1 MKNIFNKTLPH
12 VISLL
17 SLFTADIYSQETHSY
32 NIDAKLDIEKNI
44 IEVVQLVK
52 FKNISNENISEIYFE
67 DWANSYINNE
77 SNLASRI
84 TDEYDRSFSF
94 ASKNRRGYTNIN
106 EIQINSTNLDWSR
119 LIDSNDIIKI
129 SLKKEIKPNESE
141 LINLKY
147 SVKIPDKKFTG
158 YGYGN
163 DSDYYLKNWIISIAG
178 ITNDLWTKHS
188 NLNLDDQ
195 SLQKS
200 NYLVNFE
207 IPLTH
212 NSVSNLNNIHEN
224 EINNNSKIITYSGSN
239 ISNVEFIIQKENSFK
254 TFTNSDFNIVTDI
267 FTESDEIDIDI
278 KVNRILDFIEK
289 YFPESGIDNLLVPK
303 SDYDKN
309 PFYGLNELPNFLSPF
324 SKEFLEEITFLKSFV
339 DNYINEEININRR
352 KNHFIYNGLS
362 IFLVSKYINKYHSK
376 VRYLGRLS
384 GFKIL
389 RNYELSSIP
398 FNDLFIH
405 YYESIQ
411 RLNLHQSDLQSGET
425 LTKANYNISSPYHT
439 GIGLL
444 YLESY
449 IGEDSFKKLVDK
461 LRDLSLKSDD
471 IESVFKTSTDKKID
485 WFIDE
490 YLSKRESLDLKIDV
504 LNISNEI
511 TYVVSEKNNKS
522 IPYNVSLIKNDSILL
537 SKWNDNFTLDKI
549 PNLNADYIAINPI
562 IKLPEINKSNNWYY
576 LKNNGSKPIKLS
588 FLGDIEN
595 PKYKKIF
602 LRPEFTYNYYDGVS
616 PGLNIFNTGIKYKA
630 FNFELLPQ
638 FSTKENTLVGSSKV
652 SYNLQNEN
660 KNNYSTIFNLFY
672 ITNHYKEDLRYQ
684 VFSPSISMLF
694 RDNNNLRSN
703 VKKLLSLSMFS
714 VDKDVYEKK
723 PNLLDNYTVYDLGY
737 TYSDI
742 GISKYLKTSANTR
755 LSDNFGKINIVFDY
769 RKLFKNNRQFQF
781 RFYLGKFL
789 WNNEL
794 YDNFRNDL
802 GRSDGYLLLTDY
814 LGRSERTGLLS
825 QQFVMAG
832 GGFKSIFENPKSDD
846 LMIATNINIGIWKWF
861 EGYLDLGILKDK
873 NQKKREFY
881 GTGIKLNLLPDFFE
895 LYFPISSSNGL
906 EIDDYRY
913 YNKIRF
919 VLSYEVDSL
928 INLFSRKWF

>member
-1 MKNIFNKTLPH
+1 MNNIFNK
-12 VISLL
+12 I
-17 SLFTADIYSQETHSY
+17 LFHIICLFSFLATDVYSQETHSY

-44 IEVVQLVK
+44 IEVTQSIK
-52 FKNISNENISEIYFE
+52 FKNISNKNLSEIYLE

-94 ASKNRRGYTNIN
+94 ASKNRRGYTNLN
-106 EIQINSTNLDWSR
+106 EVQINSINLDWSR
-119 LIDSNDIIKI
+119 LTTNNDIIKI
-129 SLKKEIKPNESE
+129 LLNKEIKPNESE
-141 LINLKY
+141 LIYLKY
-147 SVKIPDKKFTG
+147 SIKIPDKRFTG

-163 DSDYYLKNWIISIAG
+163 NSDYYLKNWIISISA
-178 ITNDLWTKHS
+178 ISNDTWLKHS

-200 NYLVNFE
+200 NYLINFE
-207 IPLTH
+207 IPQTH
-212 NSVSNLNNIHEN
+212 NSVSNLNNIFEN
-224 EINNNSKIITYSGSN
+224 KIDNNSKKITFSGSN
-239 ISNVEFIIQKENSFK
+239 IKEIELIIEKENTFK
-254 TFTNSDFNIVTDI
+254 NFINSKFNIVTDI
-267 FTESDEIDIDI
+267 FSDSDEIDATV
-278 KVNRILDFIEK
+278 KVNRILSFIERYLPK
-289 YFPESGIDNLLVPK
+289 SNIDKLLVTK
-303 SDYDKN
+303 NDYDRN

-324 SKEFLEEITFLKSFV
+324 SKSFLEEITFLKSFI
-339 DNYINEEININRR
+339 DNYINEEINVNKR
-352 KNHFIYNGLS
+352 KNHYIYNGLS
-362 IFLVSKYINKYHSK
+362 IFLVSKYIDEYHSN

-389 RNYELSSIP
+389 GIYELSNIR

-411 RLNLHQSDLQSGET
+411 RLNLHQTDLQSGET

-449 IGEDSFKKLVDK
+449 IGEDNFKKVINK
-461 LRDLSLKSDD
+461 LRNLSLKSND
-471 IESVFKTSTDKKID
+471 IEFALKTSTDKNID

-490 YLSKRESLDLKIDV
+490 YLSKRQSLDLRIDV
-504 LNISNEI
+504 LNNSNEI
-511 TYVVSEKNNKS
+511 TYKVSEKNNKS
-522 IPYNVSLIKNDSILL
+522 IPYNVSLIKNDSILF
-537 SKWNDNFTLDKI
+537 SKWSDKYLQEKI
-549 PNLNADYIAINPI
+549 PNLNADYIAVNPI
-562 IKLPEINKSNNWYY
+562 IELPEINKSNNWYY
-576 LKNNGSKPIKLS
+576 LKNNGSKPIKFL

-616 PGLNIFNTGIKYKA
+616 PGLNIFNTGVKYKA

-638 FSTKENTLVGSSKV
+638 FSSKENTLVGSSKV
-652 SYNLQNEN
+652 TYNLQNEN
-660 KNNYSTIFNLFY
+660 TNNYSTIFNLLY
-672 ITNHYKEDLRYQ
+672 ITNHYKENLRYQ
-684 VFSPSISMLF
+684 VFSPSVSMFF

-703 VKKLLSLSMFS
+703 VKKLLSFSMFS

-723 PNLLDNYTVYDLGY
+723 PNELENYTVYNLGY

-742 GISKYLKTSANTR
+742 GISKYLRTSANTR
-755 LSDNFGKINIVFDY
+755 LSDNFGKLSVVFDY

-781 RFYLGKFL
+781 RFYFGKFL
-789 WNNEL
+789 WNNKS
-794 YDNFRNDL
+794 YDNFRNYL
-802 GRSDGYLLLTDY
+802 GRSDGYLLLDEY

-825 QQFVMAG
+825 QQFIMAG
-832 GGFKSIFENPKSDD
+832 GGFKSIFENSESND
-846 LMIATNINIGIWKWF
+846 LMIATNINIGLWKWF

-873 NQKKREFY
+873 NQKKRNFY

-895 LYFPISSSNGL
+895 LYFPISSSNGI

>member
-1 MKNIFNKTLPH
+1 MSKTSNNILFQIICLF
-12 VISLL
+12 
-17 SLFTADIYSQETHSY
+17 SLFTNLYSQESHSY
-32 NIDAKLDIEKNI
+32 SIDAKLDVEKKI
-44 IEVVQLVK
+44 IEVVQSIK
-52 FKNISNENISEIYFE
+52 FKNISNKNLSEIYLE

-94 ASKNRRGYTNIN
+94 ASKNRRGYT
-106 EIQINSTNLDWSR
+106 ELDLVQVNSVNLNWSR
-119 LIDSNDIIKI
+119 LSNKNDIIRI
-129 SLKKEIKPNESE
+129 SLNKEIKPNESE
-141 LINLKY
+141 LIYLKY
-147 SVKIPDKKFTG
+147 SIKIPDKKFTG

-163 DSDYYLKNWIISIAG
+163 NSDYYLKNWIISVSAISNN
-178 ITNDLWTKHS
+178 IWLNQS

-200 NYLVNFE
+200 NYQINLI
-207 IPLTH
+207 IPQTH
-212 NSVSNLNNIHEN
+212 NSVSNLNMIDK
-224 EINNNSKIITYSGSN
+224 KIISGNLSKTSYSGSN
-239 ISNVEFIIQKENSFK
+239 IKEVDLIIKKVDDFKKFTHSEFS
-254 TFTNSDFNIVTDI
+254 IVTDI
-267 FTESDEIDIDI
+267 FDETSEAEANL
-278 KVNRILDFIEK
+278 KVNRIVGFIKK
-289 YFPESGIDNLLVPK
+289 YFDKPNINKLLVPK

-324 SKEFLEEITFLKSFV
+324 SKTFLEEITFLKSFI
-339 DNYINEEININRR
+339 DNYLNQEININKR
-352 KNHFIYNGLS
+352 KHHFIYSGLS
-362 IFLVSKYINKYHSK
+362 IFLVSKYIDQYHSK

-389 RNYELSSIP
+389 KNYDLSNIR

-444 YLESY
+444 YLEGY
-449 IGEDSFKKLVDK
+449 IGENKFKKVIDN
-461 LRDLSLKSDD
+461 LRNLSLKSNN
-471 IESVFKTSTDKKID
+471 IELALKTSTEKEID

-490 YLSKRESLDLKIDV
+490 YLSKRESLDLSIDV
-504 LNISNEI
+504 LNVSNQV
-511 TYVVSEKNNKS
+511 TYKVSEKNNKP
-522 IPYNVSLIKNDSILL
+522 IPYNVSLIKNDSILF
-537 SKWNDNFTLDKI
+537 SKWSDKYIQERI

-562 IKLPEINKSNNWYY
+562 IELPEINKSNNWYY
-576 LKNNGSKPIKLS
+576 LKNSGSKPIKLS
-588 FLGDIEN
+588 FIGDIDN
-595 PKYKKIF
+595 PKYKKIY

-616 PGLNIFNTGIKYKA
+616 PGLNIFNTGVKYKA
-630 FNFELLPQ
+630 FNFEILPQ
-638 FSTKENTLVGSSKV
+638 FSSKENTLVGSGKLT
-652 SYNLQNEN
+652 YNLQNEN
-660 KNNYSTIFNLFY
+660 TNNYSTLFNLFY
-672 ITNHYKEDLRYQ
+672 VTNHYKDNLRYQ

-703 VKKLLSLSMFS
+703 VKKLLSFSVFS

-723 PNLLDNYTVYDLGY
+723 PNLLDNYTVYELGY

-755 LSDNFGKINIVFDY
+755 VSGNFSKINFVFDY

-781 RFYLGKFL
+781 RFYFGKFL
-789 WNNEL
+789 WNNES

-832 GGFKSIFENPKSDD
+832 GGFKSIFENPKSDN

-881 GTGIKLNLLPDFFE
+881 GTGVKLNLLPDFFE

>member
-1 MKNIFNKTLPH
+1 MNNIFNK
-12 VISLL
+12 I
-17 SLFTADIYSQETHSY
+17 LFHIICLFSFLATSAYSQETHSY

-44 IEVVQLVK
+44 IEVTQSIK
-52 FKNISNENISEIYFE
+52 FKNISNKNLSEIYLE

-94 ASKNRRGYTNIN
+94 ASKNRRGYTNLN
-106 EIQINSTNLDWSR
+106 EVQINSINLDWSR
-119 LIDSNDIIKI
+119 LTTNNDIIKI
-129 SLKKEIKPNESE
+129 LLNKEIKPNESQ
-141 LINLKY
+141 LIYLKY
-147 SVKIPDKKFTG
+147 SIKIPDKRFTG

-163 DSDYYLKNWIISIAG
+163 NSDYYLKNWIISISAISNG
-178 ITNDLWTKHS
+178 IWLKHS

-200 NYLVNFE
+200 NYLINFE
-207 IPLTH
+207 IPQTH
-212 NSVSNLNNIHEN
+212 NSVSNLNNIFEN
-224 EINNNSKIITYSGSN
+224 KIDNNSKKITFSGSN
-239 ISNVEFIIQKENSFK
+239 IKEVELIIEKENTFK
-254 TFTNSDFNIVTDI
+254 NFINSKFNIVTDI
-267 FTESDEIDIDI
+267 FSDSDEIDATV
-278 KVNRILDFIEK
+278 KVNRILSFIERYLPK
-289 YFPESGIDNLLVPK
+289 SNIDKLLVTK
-303 SDYDKN
+303 NDYDRN

-324 SKEFLEEITFLKSFV
+324 SKSFLEEITFLKSFI
-339 DNYINEEININRR
+339 DNYINEEINVNKR
-352 KNHFIYNGLS
+352 KNHYIYNGLS
-362 IFLVSKYINKYHSK
+362 IFLVSKYIDEYHSN

-384 GFKIL
+384 GFEIL
-389 RNYELSSIP
+389 RNYELSNIR

-411 RLNLHQSDLQSGET
+411 RLNLHQTDLQSGET

-449 IGEDSFKKLVDK
+449 IGEDNFKKVIDK
-461 LRDLSLKSDD
+461 LRNISLKSND
-471 IESVFKTSTDKKID
+471 IELALKTSTDKNID

-490 YLSKRESLDLKIDV
+490 YLSKRQSLDLRIDV
-504 LNISNEI
+504 LNNSNEI
-511 TYVVSEKNNKS
+511 TYKVSEKNNKS
-522 IPYNVSLIKNDSILL
+522 IPYNVSLIKNDSILF
-537 SKWNDNFTLDKI
+537 SKWSDKYLQEKI
-549 PNLNADYIAINPI
+549 PNLNADYIAVNPI
-562 IKLPEINKSNNWYY
+562 IELPEINKSNNWYY
-576 LKNNGSKPIKLS
+576 LKNNGSKPIKFL

-616 PGLNIFNTGIKYKA
+616 PGLNIFNTGVKYKA

-638 FSTKENTLVGSSKV
+638 FSSKENTLVGSSKV
-652 SYNLQNEN
+652 TYNLQNEN
-660 KNNYSTIFNLFY
+660 TNNYSTIFNLFY
-672 ITNHYKEDLRYQ
+672 ITNHYKENLRYQ
-684 VFSPSISMLF
+684 VFSPSVSMFF

-703 VKKLLSLSMFS
+703 VKKLLSFSMFS

-723 PNLLDNYTVYDLGY
+723 PNELENYTVYNLGY

-742 GISKYLKTSANTR
+742 GISKYLRTSANTR
-755 LSDNFGKINIVFDY
+755 LSDNFGKLSVVFDY

-781 RFYLGKFL
+781 RFYFGKFL
-789 WNNEL
+789 WNNKS
-794 YDNFRNDL
+794 YDNFRNYL
-802 GRSDGYLLLTDY
+802 GRSDGYLLLDEY

-825 QQFVMAG
+825 QQFIMAG
-832 GGFKSIFENPKSDD
+832 GGFKSIFENPKSND
-846 LMIATNINIGIWKWF
+846 LMIATNINIGLWKWF

-873 NQKKREFY
+873 NQKKRNFY

-895 LYFPISSSNGL
+895 LYFPISSSNGI

>member
-1 MKNIFNKTLPH
+1 MKNISNKILFH
-12 VISLL
+12 IICLFSLL
-17 SLFTADIYSQETHSY
+17 SIDIYSQQTHSY
-32 NIDAKLDIEKNI
+32 NIDAKLDIENNI
-44 IEVVQLVK
+44 IEVVQSIK
-52 FKNISNENISEIYFE
+52 FKNISNKNLSEIYLE

-84 TDEYDRSFSF
+84 TDEYDRGFSF
-94 ASKNRRGYTNIN
+94 ASKNRRGYTNLN
-106 EIQINSTNLDWSR
+106 EVQINSINLDWSR
-119 LIDSNDIIKI
+119 LTTNNDIIKI
-129 SLKKEIKPNESE
+129 SLNKVLKPNESE
-141 LINLKY
+141 LIYLKY
-147 SVKIPDKKFTG
+147 LVKIPDKRFTG

-163 DSDYYLKNWIISIAG
+163 DSDYYLKNWIISISG
-178 ITNDLWTKHS
+178 ISNDFWVKHS

-200 NYLVNFE
+200 NYLINLE

-212 NSVSNLNNIHEN
+212 NSVSNLNNIFEN
-224 EINNNSKIITYSGSN
+224 LIDNNSRKITYSGSN
-239 ISNVEFIIQKENSFK
+239 IKDVELIIQKINTFK
-254 TFTNSDFNIVTDI
+254 RFTNSKINIVTDI
-267 FTESDEIDIDI
+267 FTESDQIDANI
-278 KVNRILDFIEK
+278 KVNRIIRFIEE
-289 YFPESGIDNLLVPK
+289 YFPKSNISKLLVPK

-324 SKEFLEEITFLKSFV
+324 SKSFIEEITFLKSFI
-339 DNYINEEININRR
+339 DNYINEEITIDKR

-362 IFLVSKYINKYHSK
+362 IFLVSKYIDEYHSN

-384 GFKIL
+384 GFKVL
-389 RNYELSSIP
+389 RNYELSNIR

-449 IGEDSFKKLVDK
+449 IGEDNFKKVIEE
-461 LRDLSLKSDD
+461 LRNLSLKSND
-471 IESVFKTSTDKKID
+471 IEVALKGSTDKNID
-485 WFIDE
+485 WFMDE
-490 YLSKRESLDLKIDV
+490 YLSKRKSLDLSIDV
-504 LNISNEI
+504 LNKSNEI
-511 TYVVSEKNNKS
+511 TYIVSEKNNKY
-522 IPYNVSLIKNDSILL
+522 IPYNVSLIKNDSIVF
-537 SKWNDNFTLDKI
+537 SKWSDKYLREKI

-562 IKLPEINKSNNWYY
+562 IELPEINKSNNWYY

-588 FLGDIEN
+588 FIGDIEN

-602 LRPEFTYNYYDGVS
+602 LRPELTYNYYDGVS
-616 PGLNIFNTGIKYKA
+616 PGLNIFNTGVKYKA
-630 FNFELLPQ
+630 FNFEILPQ
-638 FSTKENTLVGSSKV
+638 FSTKENTLVGSSKLT
-652 SYNLQNEN
+652 YNLQSEN

-672 ITNHYKEDLRYQ
+672 ITNHYKENLRYQ

-703 VKKLLSLSMFS
+703 VKKILSLSMFS

-723 PNLLDNYTVYDLGY
+723 TNLLDNYTVYNLGY

-755 LSDNFGKINIVFDY
+755 LSDNFGKLSVVFDY

-781 RFYLGKFL
+781 RFYFGKFL
-789 WNNEL
+789 WNNES

-825 QQFVMAG
+825 QQFIMAG
-832 GGFKSIFENPKSDD
+832 GGFKSIFENQKSDD

-906 EIDDYRY
+906 EINDYRY

>member
-1 MKNIFNKTLPH
+1 MSNTYNNILFQIICLF
-12 VISLL
+12 
-17 SLFTADIYSQETHSY
+17 SLFTNLYSQESHSY
-32 NIDAKLDIEKNI
+32 SIDAKLDVEKNM
-44 IEVVQLVK
+44 IEVVQSIK
-52 FKNISNENISEIYFE
+52 FKNTSNKNLSEIYLE

-94 ASKNRRGYTNIN
+94 ASKNRRGYT
-106 EIQINSTNLDWSR
+106 ELDLVQINSVNLNWSR
-119 LIDSNDIIKI
+119 LNNKNDIIRI
-129 SLKKEIKPNESE
+129 SLNKEIIPNESE
-141 LINLKY
+141 LIYLKY
-147 SVKIPDKKFTG
+147 SIKIPDKKFTG

-163 DSDYYLKNWIISIAG
+163 NSDYYLKNWIISVSAISNN
-178 ITNDLWTKHS
+178 IWLNQS

-200 NYLVNFE
+200 NYQINLI
-207 IPLTH
+207 IPQTH
-212 NSVSNLNNIHEN
+212 NSVSNLNI
-224 EINNNSKIITYSGSN
+224 IDKKKISGNLTKTSYSGSN
-239 ISNVEFIIQKENSFK
+239 IKEVDLIIKKGDDFKKFTHSEFS
-254 TFTNSDFNIVTDI
+254 IVTDI
-267 FTESDEIDIDI
+267 FNETTETEANI
-278 KVNRILDFIEK
+278 KVNRIVGFIKK
-289 YFPESGIDNLLVPK
+289 YFDKPNINKLLVPK

-324 SKEFLEEITFLKSFV
+324 SKTFLEEITFLKSFI
-339 DNYINEEININRR
+339 DNYLNQEINVNKR
-352 KNHFIYNGLS
+352 KHHFIYSGLS
-362 IFLVSKYINKYHSK
+362 IFLVSKYIDQYHSK

-389 RNYELSSIP
+389 KNYDLSNIR

-411 RLNLHQSDLQSGET
+411 RLNLHQSDMQSGET

-444 YLESY
+444 YLEAY
-449 IGEDSFKKLVDK
+449 IGENNFKRVIDK
-461 LRDLSLKSDD
+461 LRNLSLKSNN
-471 IESVFKTSTDKKID
+471 IELALKTSTEKNID

-490 YLSKRESLDLKIDV
+490 YLSKRESLDLSIDV
-504 LNISNEI
+504 LNISNQL
-511 TYVVSEKNNKS
+511 TYKVSEKNNKP
-522 IPYNVSLIKNDSILL
+522 IPYNVSLIKNDSILF
-537 SKWNDNFTLDKI
+537 SKWSDKYIQERI

-562 IKLPEINKSNNWYY
+562 IELPEINKSNNWYY
-576 LKNNGSKPIKLS
+576 LKNSGSKPIKLS
-588 FLGDIEN
+588 FIGDIDN
-595 PKYKKIF
+595 PKYKKIY

-616 PGLNIFNTGIKYKA
+616 PGLNIFNTGVKYKA

-638 FSTKENTLVGSSKV
+638 FSSKENTLVGSGKLT
-652 SYNLQNEN
+652 YNLQNEN
-660 KNNYSTIFNLFY
+660 TNNYSTLFNLFY
-672 ITNHYKEDLRYQ
+672 VTNHYKENLRYQ

-703 VKKLLSLSMFS
+703 VKKLLSFSVFS

-723 PNLLDNYTVYDLGY
+723 PNLLDNYTVYELGY

-755 LSDNFGKINIVFDY
+755 VSDNFSKINFVFDY

-781 RFYLGKFL
+781 RFYFGKFL
-789 WNNEL
+789 WNNES

-873 NQKKREFY
+873 NQRKREFY
-881 GTGIKLNLLPDFFE
+881 GTGVKLNLLPDFFE

-913 YNKIRF
+913 YNNIRF

>member
-1 MKNIFNKTLPH
+1 MNNIFSK
-12 VISLL
+12 I
-17 SLFTADIYSQETHSY
+17 LFHIICLFSFLATDVYSQETHSY

-44 IEVVQLVK
+44 IEVTQSIK
-52 FKNISNENISEIYFE
+52 FKNISNKNLSEIYLE

-94 ASKNRRGYTNIN
+94 ASKNRRGYTNLN
-106 EIQINSTNLDWSR
+106 EVQINSINLDWSR
-119 LIDSNDIIKI
+119 LTTNNDIIKI
-129 SLKKEIKPNESE
+129 LLNKEIKPNESE
-141 LINLKY
+141 LIYLKY
-147 SVKIPDKKFTG
+147 SIKIPDKRFTG

-163 DSDYYLKNWIISIAG
+163 NSDYYLKNWIISISAISNG
-178 ITNDLWTKHS
+178 IWLKHS

-200 NYLVNFE
+200 NYLINFE
-207 IPLTH
+207 IPQTH
-212 NSVSNLNNIHEN
+212 NSVSNLNNIFEDK
-224 EINNNSKIITYSGSN
+224 IDNNSKKITFSGSN
-239 ISNVEFIIQKENSFK
+239 IKEVELIIEKENTFK
-254 TFTNSDFNIVTDI
+254 NFINSKFNIVTDI
-267 FTESDEIDIDI
+267 FSDSDEIDATV
-278 KVNRILDFIEK
+278 KVNRIISFIERYLPK
-289 YFPESGIDNLLVPK
+289 SNIDKLLVTK
-303 SDYDKN
+303 NDYDRN

-324 SKEFLEEITFLKSFV
+324 SKSFLEEITFLKSFI
-339 DNYINEEININRR
+339 DNYINEEINVNKR
-352 KNHFIYNGLS
+352 KNHYIYNGLS
-362 IFLVSKYINKYHSK
+362 IFLVSKYIDEYHSN

-384 GFKIL
+384 GFEIQI
-389 RNYELSSIP
+389 NYELSNIR

-411 RLNLHQSDLQSGET
+411 RLNLHQTDLQSGET

-449 IGEDSFKKLVDK
+449 IGEDNFKKVIDK
-461 LRDLSLKSDD
+461 LRNISLKSND
-471 IESVFKTSTDKKID
+471 IELALKTSTDKNID

-490 YLSKRESLDLKIDV
+490 YLSKRQSLDLRIDV
-504 LNISNEI
+504 LNNSNEI
-511 TYVVSEKNNKS
+511 TYKVSEKNNKS
-522 IPYNVSLIKNDSILL
+522 IPYNVSLIKNDSILF
-537 SKWNDNFTLDKI
+537 SKWSDKYLQEKI
-549 PNLNADYIAINPI
+549 PNLNADYIAVNPI
-562 IKLPEINKSNNWYY
+562 IELPEINKSNNWYY
-576 LKNNGSKPIKLS
+576 LKNNGSKPIKFL

-616 PGLNIFNTGIKYKA
+616 PGLNIFNTGVKYKA

-638 FSTKENTLVGSSKV
+638 FSSKENTLVGSSKV
-652 SYNLQNEN
+652 TYNLQNEN
-660 KNNYSTIFNLFY
+660 TNNYSTIFNLFY
-672 ITNHYKEDLRYQ
+672 ITNHYKENLRYQ
-684 VFSPSISMLF
+684 VFSPSVSMFF

-703 VKKLLSLSMFS
+703 VKKLLSFSMFS

-723 PNLLDNYTVYDLGY
+723 PNELENYTVYNLGY

-742 GISKYLKTSANTR
+742 GISKYLRTSANTR
-755 LSDNFGKINIVFDY
+755 LSDNFGKLSVVFDY

-781 RFYLGKFL
+781 RFYFGKFL
-789 WNNEL
+789 WNNKS
-794 YDNFRNDL
+794 YDNFRNYL
-802 GRSDGYLLLTDY
+802 GRSDGYLLLDEY

-825 QQFVMAG
+825 QQFIMAG
-832 GGFKSIFENPKSDD
+832 GGFKSIFENPKSND
-846 LMIATNINIGIWKWF
+846 LMIATNINIGLWKWF

-873 NQKKREFY
+873 NQKKRNFY

-895 LYFPISSSNGL
+895 LYFPISSSNGI

>member
-1 MKNIFNKTLPH
+1 MNNIFNK
-12 VISLL
+12 I
-17 SLFTADIYSQETHSY
+17 LFHIICLFSFLATDVYSQETHSY

-44 IEVVQLVK
+44 IEVTQSIK
-52 FKNISNENISEIYFE
+52 FKNISNKNLSEIYLE

-94 ASKNRRGYTNIN
+94 ASKNRRGYTNLN
-106 EIQINSTNLDWSR
+106 EVQINSINLDWSR
-119 LIDSNDIIKI
+119 LTTNNDIIKI
-129 SLKKEIKPNESE
+129 LLNKEIKPNESE
-141 LINLKY
+141 LIYLKY
-147 SVKIPDKKFTG
+147 SIKIPDKRFTG

-163 DSDYYLKNWIISIAG
+163 NSDYYLKNWIISISAISNG
-178 ITNDLWTKHS
+178 IWLKHS

-200 NYLVNFE
+200 NYLINFE
-207 IPLTH
+207 IPQTH
-212 NSVSNLNNIHEN
+212 NSVSNLNNIFEN
-224 EINNNSKIITYSGSN
+224 KIDNNSKKITFSGSN
-239 ISNVEFIIQKENSFK
+239 IKEVELIIEKENTFK
-254 TFTNSDFNIVTDI
+254 NFINSKFNIVTDI
-267 FTESDEIDIDI
+267 FSDSDEIDATV
-278 KVNRILDFIEK
+278 KVNRILSFIERYLPK
-289 YFPESGIDNLLVPK
+289 SNIDKLLVTK
-303 SDYDKN
+303 NDYDRN
-309 PFYGLNELPNFLSPF
+309 PFYGLNELPDFLSPF
-324 SKEFLEEITFLKSFV
+324 SKSFLEEITFLKSSI
-339 DNYINEEININRR
+339 DNYINEEINVNKR
-352 KNHFIYNGLS
+352 KNHYIYNGLS
-362 IFLVSKYINKYHSK
+362 IFLVSKYIDEYHSN

-384 GFKIL
+384 GFEIL
-389 RNYELSSIP
+389 RNYELSNMR

-411 RLNLHQSDLQSGET
+411 RLNLHQTDLQSGET

-449 IGEDSFKKLVDK
+449 IGEDNFKKVIDK
-461 LRDLSLKSDD
+461 LRNISLKSND
-471 IESVFKTSTDKKID
+471 IELALKTSTDKNID

-490 YLSKRESLDLKIDV
+490 YLSKRQSLDLRIDV
-504 LNISNEI
+504 LNNSNEI
-511 TYVVSEKNNKS
+511 TYKVSEKNNKS
-522 IPYNVSLIKNDSILL
+522 IPYNVSLIKNDSVLF
-537 SKWNDNFTLDKI
+537 SKWSDKYLQEKI
-549 PNLNADYIAINPI
+549 PNLNADYIAVNPI
-562 IKLPEINKSNNWYY
+562 IELPEINKSNNWYY
-576 LKNNGSKPIKLS
+576 LKNNGSKPIKFL

-616 PGLNIFNTGIKYKA
+616 PGLNIFNTGVKYKA

-638 FSTKENTLVGSSKV
+638 FSSKENTLVGSSKV
-652 SYNLQNEN
+652 TYNLQNEN
-660 KNNYSTIFNLFY
+660 TNNYSTIFNLFY
-672 ITNHYKEDLRYQ
+672 ITNHYKENLRYQ
-684 VFSPSISMLF
+684 VFSPSVSMFF

-703 VKKLLSLSMFS
+703 VKKLLSFSMFS

-723 PNLLDNYTVYDLGY
+723 PNELENYTVYNLGY

-742 GISKYLKTSANTR
+742 GISKYLRTSANTR
-755 LSDNFGKINIVFDY
+755 LSDNFGKLSVVFDY

-781 RFYLGKFL
+781 RFYFGKFL
-789 WNNEL
+789 WNNKL
-794 YDNFRNDL
+794 YDNFRNYL
-802 GRSDGYLLLTDY
+802 GRSDGYLLLDEY

-825 QQFVMAG
+825 QQFIMAG
-832 GGFKSIFENPKSDD
+832 GGFKSIFENSESND
-846 LMIATNINIGIWKWF
+846 LMIATNINIGLWKWF

-873 NQKKREFY
+873 NQKKRNFY

-895 LYFPISSSNGL
+895 LYFPISSSNGI

>member
-1 MKNIFNKTLPH
+1 MNNIFKK
-12 VISLL
+12 I
-17 SLFTADIYSQETHSY
+17 LFHIICLFSFLATDVYSQETHSY

-44 IEVVQLVK
+44 IEVTQSIK
-52 FKNISNENISEIYFE
+52 FKNISNKNLSEIYLE

-94 ASKNRRGYTNIN
+94 ASKNRRGYTNLN
-106 EIQINSTNLDWSR
+106 EVQINSINQDWSR
-119 LIDSNDIIKI
+119 LTTNNDIIKI
-129 SLKKEIKPNESE
+129 LLNKEIKPNESE
-141 LINLKY
+141 LIYLKY
-147 SVKIPDKKFTG
+147 SIKIPDKRFTG

-163 DSDYYLKNWIISIAG
+163 NSDYYLKNWIISISA
-178 ITNDLWTKHS
+178 ISNDIWLKHS

-200 NYLVNFE
+200 NYLINFE
-207 IPLTH
+207 IPQTH
-212 NSVSNLNNIHEN
+212 NSVSNLNNIFEN
-224 EINNNSKIITYSGSN
+224 KIDNNSKKITFSGSN
-239 ISNVEFIIQKENSFK
+239 IKEVELIIEKENTFK
-254 TFTNSDFNIVTDI
+254 NFINSEFNIVTDI
-267 FTESDEIDIDI
+267 FSDSNEIDATV
-278 KVNRILDFIEK
+278 KVNRILSFIERYLPK
-289 YFPESGIDNLLVPK
+289 SNIDKLLVTK
-303 SDYDKN
+303 NDYDRN

-324 SKEFLEEITFLKSFV
+324 SKSFLEEITFLKSFI
-339 DNYINEEININRR
+339 DNYINEEINVNKR
-352 KNHFIYNGLS
+352 KNHYIYNGLS
-362 IFLVSKYINKYHSK
+362 IFLVSKYIDEYHSN

-384 GFKIL
+384 GFEIL
-389 RNYELSSIP
+389 RNYELSNIR

-411 RLNLHQSDLQSGET
+411 RLNLHQTDLQSGET

-449 IGEDSFKKLVDK
+449 IGEDNFKKVIDK
-461 LRDLSLKSDD
+461 LRNISLKSND
-471 IESVFKTSTDKKID
+471 IELALKTSTDKNID

-490 YLSKRESLDLKIDV
+490 YLSKRQSLDLRIDV
-504 LNISNEI
+504 LNNSNEI
-511 TYVVSEKNNKS
+511 TYKVSEKNNKS
-522 IPYNVSLIKNDSILL
+522 IPYNVSLIKNDSILF
-537 SKWNDNFTLDKI
+537 SKWSDKYLQEKI
-549 PNLNADYIAINPI
+549 PNLNADYIAVNPI
-562 IKLPEINKSNNWYY
+562 IELPEINKSNNWYY
-576 LKNNGSKPIKLS
+576 LKNNGSKPIKFL

-616 PGLNIFNTGIKYKA
+616 PGLNIFNTGVKYKA

-638 FSTKENTLVGSSKV
+638 FSSKENTLVGSSKV
-652 SYNLQNEN
+652 TYNLQNEN
-660 KNNYSTIFNLFY
+660 TNNYSTIFNLFY
-672 ITNHYKEDLRYQ
+672 ITNHYKENLRYQ
-684 VFSPSISMLF
+684 VFSPSVSMFF

-703 VKKLLSLSMFS
+703 VKKLLSFSMFS

-723 PNLLDNYTVYDLGY
+723 PNELENYTVYNLGY

-742 GISKYLKTSANTR
+742 GISKYLRTSANTR
-755 LSDNFGKINIVFDY
+755 LSDNFGKLSVVFDY

-781 RFYLGKFL
+781 RFYFGKFL
-789 WNNEL
+789 WNNKS
-794 YDNFRNDL
+794 YDNFRNYL
-802 GRSDGYLLLTDY
+802 GRSDGYLLLDEY

-825 QQFVMAG
+825 QQFIMAG
-832 GGFKSIFENPKSDD
+832 GGFKSIFENSESND
-846 LMIATNINIGIWKWF
+846 LMIATNINIGLWKWF

-873 NQKKREFY
+873 NQKKRNFY

-895 LYFPISSSNGL
+895 LYFPISSSNGI